1 MKTERFN
8 LRMTKQ
14 EKEKIRKKAEKVQ
27 KRMAEF
33 MIDMALER
41 EIVVIEGLPEIIR
54 ELKAIGNN
62 INQLTILAHQGK
74 IRTIDFQNFTEQVAD
89 IYVEVCDLA
98 KRIS

>member
-1 MKTERFN
+1 MGKTRER
-8 LRMTKQ
+8 
-14 EKEKIRKKAEKVQ
+14 IWVVSKVGSNGDILI
-27 KRMAEF
+27 ATF
-33 MIDMALER
+33 IFVTLALER

-74 IRTIDFQNFTEQVAD
+74 IRTIDFQNFTKQVTD

>member
-1 MKTERFN
+1 MN
-8 LRMTKQ
+8 QYSSDMML
-14 EKEKIRKKAEKVQ
+14 AEYDIEC
-27 KRMAEF
+27 ASYACESI

-62 INQLTILAHQGK
+62 LNQLTILAHQGK
-74 IRTIDFQNFTEQVAD
+74 IRTMNFRNFTEQVAD
-89 IYVEVCDLA
+89 IYVEICDLA